1 MSSFLSSLIHHKKKH
16 KKKTLKVDPASI
28 DIGIPQ
34 HLHTHPT
41 APHFDK
47 GDVLPHHRFI
57 NGIVDKGIVSIP
69 EMSQPRRDIV
79 SIPEIL
85 VGKNFLETNGYPLVN
100 VEKLVGKNFLETL
113 PKPQPKTIKKML
125 KKPKKVVKGA
135 RTIVK
140 KLKNGGKVVTVMQGG
155 RVNFTVYDK
164 HGKIIG
170 QS

>member
-1 MSSFLSSLIHHKKKH
+1 MSS
-16 KKKTLKVDPASI
+16 
-28 DIGIPQ
+28 IPK
-34 HLHTHPT
+34 HLHTHNA

-69 EMSQPRRDIV
+69 ETSQPRRDIKK
-79 SIPEIL
+79 SLDFWNAPEGT
-85 VGKNFLETNGYPLVN
+85 VNFGGHNYPLVN
-100 VEKLVGKNFLETL
+100 VEKLVGKNFLKPL

-155 RVNFTVYDK
+155 RVNFTIYDK
-164 HGKIIG
+164 HGAIIG